1 MNDVARDPRSH
12 DGIGAD
18 VPRIDGRLKV
28 TGGARFASDQ
38 PVDGVVYAF
47 LAVSPHAR
55 GHIQRIDA
63 RAARTVPGVLG
74 ILTHENV
81 GKRIKPG
88 KKNTDFGYM
97 GSSIAPLLSS
107 EIHFAGQII
116 AVTFAETFEAAREAA
131 LKLEVKYQLQPATA
145 TFDSPGAK
153 LTNTKLPAFKPTSYK
168 VGDAEEAYARAAVKL
183 EAWYET
189 PTQHHNPLE
198 LYSTVCVWSGDELT
212 VYEGCQNV
220 RGFQHG
226 LAKQLGIKPKRVRFI
241 SPFIGG
247 AFGARGALNQFTAL
261 VALGA
266 KRLKRPVKLVVT
278 REQCF
283 YAGTYRAETRQHL
296 KLGAHPDGRFRAFVH
311 EGWEVTSRAD
321 TYAVVGI
328 ESSTRL
334 YACPNIRAK
343 VWNIRADRQTPGFMR
358 APPETPYLFALESAV
373 DELAYSLEIDP
384 VELRRINDT
393 HCDPIH
399 GVPFTSRALIPCFDA
414 ASQAFG
420 WSQRTAAP
428 GSMRDG
434 DWLVG
439 WGCASAAYP
448 TMLGPAAARVT
459 LRTDATAH
467 VEVGSHDIGT
477 GAYTVIAQTAAEGLG
492 VPLAQIEVSLGD
504 SRLPP
509 APLAAGSSNTA
520 SVCNVVAKACQQV
533 RVRLA
538 LSAAG
543 AKDSVFHARAP
554 RELELRSMQLC
565 GADGATEPLVRA
577 IARVGEICEYAE
589 NTPHGAPPIIG
600 IKFLIPRGL
609 PIILGGA
616 MKDRLQYAFGAHF
629 VEVRV
634 HRYTGE
640 IRVPRAVGAFAAG
653 RIMNPRTAKSQL
665 MGGQIWGI
673 SAALH
678 EATEID
684 RERARY
690 YNTDLAEYLVPVNA
704 DVGDIQTIM
713 LPERDELVNELGIKG
728 LGELGTVGMNAAV
741 ANAVF
746 HATGRRIRKLPIRL
760 EQML

>member
-1 MNDVARDPRSH
+1 VNDVARHSQASE
-12 DGIGAD
+12 GIGAD
-18 VPRIDGRLKV
+18 VPRVDGRAKV
-28 TGGARFASDQ
+28 TGAARYASDQ
-38 PVDGVVYAF
+38 PVSGLAYAF
-47 LAVSPHAR
+47 LAVSPQAR
-55 GHIQRIDA
+55 GKIKRIDA

-74 ILTHENV
+74 IMTHEHV
-81 GKRIKPG
+81 GKRIRPG

-131 LKLEVKYQLQPATA
+131 QKLEVKYQVSPATA
-145 TFDSPGAK
+145 TFDSPGTKRTNAK
-153 LTNTKLPAFKPTSYK
+153 LPGLAPTSYK
-168 VGDAEEAYARAAVKL
+168 VGDADQAYERAQVKV
-183 EAWYET
+183 ESWYET

-198 LYSTVCVWSGDELT
+198 LFSTVCVWSGDELT
-212 VYEGCQNV
+212 VYEGTQNV

-226 LAKQLGIKPKRVRFI
+226 LAKQLGIKPKQVRFI
-241 SPFIGG
+241 SHYIGG
-247 AFGARGALNQFTAL
+247 AFGSRGALNQYTAL

-283 YAGTYRAETRQHL
+283 NVGTYRAETRQHV
-296 KLGAHPDGRFRAFVH
+296 KLAAQRDGRLQSFVH
-311 EGWEVTSRAD
+311 EGWELTSRAD
-321 TYAVVGI
+321 RYAVVGI
-328 ESSTRL
+328 ESSTRM

-343 VWNIRADRQTPGFMR
+343 AWNVSADRQTPGFMR
-358 APPETPYLFALESAV
+358 APPETPYLFALESAI
-373 DELAYSLEIDP
+373 DELAYALEIDP

-399 GVPFTSRALIPCFDA
+399 GVPFTSRSLVPCLEE

-434 DWLVG
+434 NWLVG

-448 TMLGPAAARVT
+448 TKQGPAAARIT
-459 LRTDATAH
+459 LRPDATAL
-467 VEVGSHDIGT
+467 VEVGSHEIGT

-492 VPLAQIEVSLGD
+492 IPLAQIQVSLGD

-520 SVCNVVAKACQQV
+520 SVCNVVAKACNKV
-533 RVRLA
+533 RMRLA

-543 AKDSVFHARAP
+543 ARDSVFHG
-554 RELELRSMQLC
+554 REPAGLRLHSGELRS
-565 GADGATEPLVRA
+565 ADGASEPVERA

-589 NTPHGAPPIIG
+589 NTPHGVPPIIG
-600 IKFLIPRGL
+600 IKLLIARGM
-609 PIILGGA
+609 PVIAGGGL
-616 MKDRLQYAFGAHF
+616 KDRAQYAFGAHF

-653 RIMNPRTAKSQL
+653 RILNPRTAKSQL

-690 YNTDLAEYLVPVNA
+690 YNPDLAEYLIPVNA
-704 DVGDIQTIM
+704 DVRDIQTIM
-713 LPERDELVNELGIKG
+713 LPERDELVNALGIKG